1 MLACVFVPWAS
12 YAARP
17 TEVYAP
23 EQLRLATRSLN
34 DAQAAAAAADYARA
48 GRLAWGAEL
57 DARLTWAMTD
67 EASLRAQAAAI
78 AAQAIDLEHSLAA
91 HKPGG

>member
-1 MLACVFVPWAS
+1 MPSALH
-12 YAARP
+12 AARA

-23 EQLRLATRSLN
+23 EQLKLATQSLN
-34 DAQAAAAAADYARA
+34 EAQAAAAAADYARA
-48 GRLAWGAEL
+48 GRLASGAEL

-67 EASLRAQAAAI
+67 EAPLRAQAAAI

-91 HKPGG
+91 RKPGD